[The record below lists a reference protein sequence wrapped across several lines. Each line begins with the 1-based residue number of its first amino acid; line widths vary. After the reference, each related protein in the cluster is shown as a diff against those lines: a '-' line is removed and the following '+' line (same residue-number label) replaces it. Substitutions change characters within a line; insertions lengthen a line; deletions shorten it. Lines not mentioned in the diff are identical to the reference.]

1 MNEED
6 ESTLMKDDF
15 EGTETDDDAK
25 FLVCDEDESS
35 GTEIN
40 TEDFQLNLDSRI
52 TFERFEKWNLSPDGG
67 EKEPKSVSLVVRQLE
82 KILIMPGTENIE
94 SLLDKAQI
102 RDKFYPESKATL
114 KAGTTI
120 SYLHSLRTFYTFAM
134 TEDDVGISQEC
145 VKMADALYRKC
156 GKWNKSLRK
165 DVKRRF
171 WEKRQGRFVSPH
183 NTRKTTRVRKKRK
196 G

>member
-1 MNEED
+1 MSTSLNEED
-6 ESTLMKDDF
+6 ESTLMQDDF

-40 TEDFQLNLDSRI
+40 TEDFQLNQDNRI
-52 TFERFEKWNLSPDGG
+52 TFERFEKWILSPDGG

-102 RDKFYPESKATL
+102 RNKFYPESKATL

-134 TEDDVGISQEC
+134 TEDDVGIASC
-145 VKMADALYRKC
+145 TD
-156 GKWNKSLRK
+156 KSK
-165 DVKRRF
+165 
-171 WEKRQGRFVSPH
+171 
-183 NTRKTTRVRKKRK
+183 
-196 G
+196 